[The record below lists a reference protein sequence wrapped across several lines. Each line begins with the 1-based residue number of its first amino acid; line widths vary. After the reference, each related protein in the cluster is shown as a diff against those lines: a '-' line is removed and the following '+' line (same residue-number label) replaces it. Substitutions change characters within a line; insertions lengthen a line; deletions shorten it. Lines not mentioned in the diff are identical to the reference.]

1 MKAKIVKEGGGLWM
15 FIDGEDKT
23 AWPITEGEVGPIRNA
38 CNAWLEKK
46 SQEILK
52 ETVEEG

>member
-1 MKAKIVKEGGGLWM
+1 MKAKIEEDGGLWM
-15 FIDGEDKT
+15 LIDGDEET
-23 AWPITEGEVGPIRNA
+23 AWAIKEEEVEPIRNA

-52 ETVEEG
+52 ETMED